1 MAYNIF
7 KHRRG
12 TTAEW
17 QSIDLIPENG
27 EIVIEECS
35 SGIRK
40 CKIGDGDHKFS
51 QLPYIDDA
59 VRILLLKELNNAIKT
74 LTDQL
79 TDTKAEL
86 SADITK
92 VQLEASKNL
101 LETAQALTDDYKA
114 SDAAILAELQQEILN
129 ITENFHEYTDAS
141 IAKASEQL
149 SDQIMAEHEASVED
163 LVLEIHRLQEELTST
178 ASGITTDFE
187 SELTKTKNEL
197 TSNLKEHAQTSAQQ
211 MSALDDQVTELT
223 NTVENLVETKLTS
236 INDNLDSTKAAV
248 AKISTE
254 HTQDITII
262 KQDIL
267 EKYNVLTTAIE
278 NSSAVASNN
287 LATQVENIKADYDT
301 KISLAKD
308 NLTQQIQQE
317 TSTRIDSINSLKV
330 TLDSEIDNAKQQ
342 MTNAVA
348 DLSDRQVANQMD
360 TDKQLEDISKKIVAL
375 EDADAKQVTRVSSV
389 NNQLLSEIESVH
401 QDLTNRIDE
410 TANKSET
417 GLSGLTTAFNQ
428 LQEKHDNLFEAFEG
442 HVESSKAIMAELQA
456 NDIQTVS
463 RIASVNNTLTDK
475 LQKHIMEAGDDAQAQ
490 GKLISE
496 LEDLIRENRLES
508 ISADNKLQQQI
519 DSISDNLDEQVKVS
533 LNSVKEQLQAVD
545 THFEDISEE
554 IKSVNSRVDTVDSRI
569 DAVDSRVDTVNEEL
583 TKQDARISNIIA
595 VDQSATE
602 GNTELIDIRSGYDGI
617 TYTAAGDAVRA
628 IGTELSELRDGLK
641 QLIHAE
647 AVDGL
652 LYEENLLYLTS
663 KGEIVGEP
671 VEIKGGTGS
680 GGSGGSY
687 STVKLTNNLESNAIS
702 TAKGSH
708 VVLRFTFTSLED
720 GIPTGAGTCQITVD
734 DVLKQTVT
742 IQQGT
747 NEFDI
752 TEHLVVGTNRVKV
765 TCSDQYGISRSL
777 SYTVSVIE
785 LSITSS
791 FSSNITYDSTIPF
804 QYTPV
809 GLVDKTIYFY
819 MDDEL
824 LYQTNVLASASGK
837 RATYIIPKQTHGVHR
852 LEVFATAILNNQEI
866 QSNHLVYDVICID
879 RESDNKEALLASVF
893 TTTTVTQ
900 GELIS
905 IPYQLID
912 PSTAEALV
920 DLKIYQ
926 VVNGERLQYSATTA
940 VTDSTIHYWN
950 TRNYPVGIVIFS
962 ISYTYNLYGTETTLS
977 KEFTVE
983 VDKALVQVEPETDSL
998 QLYLS
1003 SANRSNNEQN
1013 PSQWSY
1019 TDSENHEITSNFKN
1033 FNWKSNGWLEDE
1045 AKDVCLRVNGNSE
1058 VEINFKPFEEDF
1070 KIYGKTIE
1078 LEFVVHDVNNRD
1090 AVLVN
1095 CMEVIRQEIDGQT
1108 TVKERGFKL
1117 TADTATLK
1125 SEATEINCKYK
1136 DNEHIRIGFAIDP
1149 GDDTRFISLY
1159 LNGVVSAVKQYP
1171 ITDNFKQARPVTIKI
1186 GSPEASIDIYAIR
1199 VYRKE
1204 LTARQMVTNYI
1215 ADMSNASIQMELYKE
1230 NNIYNELGELSYKQ
1244 VKQMVPTVTFIGT
1257 MPKAKGDKKKLTVKK
1272 DEAGNIISTIDERV
1286 RMIVE
1291 YPDDKYPKYD
1301 VLLKQIDVQGTS
1313 SAGYVRKNWKVK
1325 TEKADKY
1332 APPMLTCGIAE
1343 KTFCIKVDYAEATG
1357 THNTQNAN
1365 YIHTLYSGPVLP
1377 QKNQEAG
1384 KNIRTTVEGH
1394 PIVVFQV
1401 NTSDNDFRDNVT
1413 VAELEAGRTIDNVPI
1428 KVEFSSKGN
1437 FNYDKDA
1444 TDIFGFTDAYD
1455 VESWEFCNNFSN
1467 DNNFKD
1473 HIPCYDSVVALM
1485 KNHLETL
1492 NGQPTDD
1499 ELFVIAEDLAT
1510 TCMLETGIAR
1520 PEKAKGESDD
1530 DFNTRLAEY
1539 KAQLLESFTA
1549 RVEEAKQIIIDFLA
1563 EQEAIRRSGKADS
1576 VTGEIEDVQLS
1587 TYESGYEDDF
1597 ESRYHPNLE
1606 KWEELSDADLVDEAN
1621 KVSWGMIQRFKKV
1634 HDWLVSTSRY
1644 AASDA
1649 PLPTPYTDNLGMT
1662 YNYDTKE
1669 YRLAKFR
1676 SEFSQWFNME
1686 YALVYY
1692 VYTFFALM
1700 TDQRA
1705 KNMFLTYWH
1714 DSDNQG
1720 NVLTTGKW
1728 YPYFYDNDTCFG
1740 INNEGEK
1747 VFDYYH
1753 EDHDIVEGSKW
1764 VFNGQESVLWTN
1776 FRDAFAP
1783 EIAASYRS
1791 LRSTN
1796 RLTEEKIYERFIT
1809 AGSAQWSAAIYN
1821 EDAEFKYISLA
1832 RPDYTGEKTSGFLFE
1847 VAGDGESW
1855 LRYFI
1860 HNRINYCDS
1869 KWNAA
1874 QYEEDIVT
1882 FRIYTPT
1889 VPTIPADATPE
1900 QRAELEAQI
1909 KVVEDSLAA
1918 VPVDRKITLTPY
1930 SNIYAGVRYGQGSTQ
1945 LKKRVSKNEIVTFE
1959 PTTAV
1964 AANDLE
1970 TYIYGAKYISS
1981 LGDLA
1986 HLYCGL
1992 VDVHNATRLCELR
2005 LGSQKPGY
2013 CNMNLNQLKFGTDA
2027 SSALTLLKIVDV
2039 SNCPNLKDALDVHY
2053 CPNIEEIYAEGSG
2066 ISTVVLPDSG
2076 YVRILKLPKTVSN
2089 LTIRN
2094 QKFLEE
2100 LSLENYSQLTTL
2112 CIENCSEAI
2121 DATDMLEKCL
2131 QYKTSDGHFILN
2143 RLRLTNI
2150 NWSFDDVDFLLQ
2162 LSKIGGYSEDGND
2175 SPYASLYG
2183 TCHIKSLTGDEMSQ
2197 LQQYYPYLKIT
2208 FDTLTTKVKFM
2219 NPDGKTIFKEV
2230 DLTGHNSVLPGVDCP
2245 ITAGEMPVP
2254 VRESTAEFDYEW
2266 SGWSRLFNSEPQ
2278 VDALTGISGTRV
2290 VYPAYTAIKRQYEI
2304 TFINPT
2310 ASTATPISVMTY
2322 YGDDAVYPGETP
2334 TRQNTPSPEFYEFTG
2349 WLPKPEK
2356 ITGPLVCYAQFAFID
2371 EYWYYISLA
2380 DISDCTDA
2388 HNNIFNGY
2396 TLDSANNTMSITK
2409 CKNKL
2414 NQAVAVPEQL
2424 DVDGTVYNIT
2434 SLAGFENHSKLE
2446 LFKFHDGITVIGD
2459 YAFMG
2464 CYNLFEVTLPNNL
2477 TSIGYCA
2484 FQYCNSLSELFIP
2497 ASVETIAMAA
2507 FACCRGLTQIRVDE
2521 HNENYKVIQD
2531 CLIDKEKTLIQGLS
2545 TGVIPTDGS
2554 VTALGSY
2561 CFAEQDIEEVTIPDS
2576 ISTIS
2581 SNAFSRCVKL
2591 HSVTLPTTITT
2602 LDATC
2607 FAWCK
2612 NLAYIDLPE
2621 GLVYIKTYV
2630 FDSCAFTDV
2639 EIPSTARY
2647 LLANSFGNMSSLR
2660 KVVFKGDKRPLT
2672 ITENAFINSGDR
2684 EAAPG
2689 DGIEFIV
2696 PWSSED
2702 EEAIRISY
2710 EGVTDLNGNKKQ
2722 PPVAPWGA
2730 RNAKVTFTD
2739 RTIIYD
2745 YYGQPVELS
2754 SEEGE

>member
-1 MAYNIF
+1 M
-7 KHRRG
+7 
-12 TTAEW
+12 
-17 QSIDLIPENG
+17 
-27 EIVIEECS
+27 
-35 SGIRK
+35 
-40 CKIGDGDHKFS
+40 
-51 QLPYIDDA
+51 
-59 VRILLLKELNNAIKT
+59 
-74 LTDQL
+74 
-79 TDTKAEL
+79 
-86 SADITK
+86 
-92 VQLEASKNL
+92 
-101 LETAQALTDDYKA
+101 
-114 SDAAILAELQQEILN
+114 
-129 ITENFHEYTDAS
+129 
-141 IAKASEQL
+141 
-149 SDQIMAEHEASVED
+149 
-163 LVLEIHRLQEELTST
+163 
-178 ASGITTDFE
+178 
-187 SELTKTKNEL
+187 
-197 TSNLKEHAQTSAQQ
+197 
-211 MSALDDQVTELT
+211 
-223 NTVENLVETKLTS
+223 
-236 INDNLDSTKAAV
+236 
-248 AKISTE
+248 
-254 HTQDITII
+254 
-262 KQDIL
+262 
-267 EKYNVLTTAIE
+267 
-278 NSSAVASNN
+278 
-287 LATQVENIKADYDT
+287 
-301 KISLAKD
+301 
-308 NLTQQIQQE
+308 
-317 TSTRIDSINSLKV
+317 
-330 TLDSEIDNAKQQ
+330 
-342 MTNAVA
+342 
-348 DLSDRQVANQMD
+348 
-360 TDKQLEDISKKIVAL
+360 
-375 EDADAKQVTRVSSV
+375 
-389 NNQLLSEIESVH
+389 
-401 QDLTNRIDE
+401 
-410 TANKSET
+410 
-417 GLSGLTTAFNQ
+417 
-428 LQEKHDNLFEAFEG
+428 
-442 HVESSKAIMAELQA
+442 
-456 NDIQTVS
+456 
-463 RIASVNNTLTDK
+463 
-475 LQKHIMEAGDDAQAQ
+475 
-490 GKLISE
+490 
-496 LEDLIRENRLES
+496 
-508 ISADNKLQQQI
+508 
-519 DSISDNLDEQVKVS
+519 
-533 LNSVKEQLQAVD
+533 
-545 THFEDISEE
+545 
-554 IKSVNSRVDTVDSRI
+554 
-569 DAVDSRVDTVNEEL
+569 
-583 TKQDARISNIIA
+583 
-595 VDQSATE
+595 
-602 GNTELIDIRSGYDGI
+602 
-617 TYTAAGDAVRA
+617 
-628 IGTELSELRDGLK
+628 
-641 QLIHAE
+641 
-647 AVDGL
+647 
-652 LYEENLLYLTS
+652 
-663 KGEIVGEP
+663 
-671 VEIKGGTGS
+671 
-680 GGSGGSY
+680 
-687 STVKLTNNLESNAIS
+687 
-702 TAKGSH
+702 
-708 VVLRFTFTSLED
+708 
-720 GIPTGAGTCQITVD
+720 
-734 DVLKQTVT
+734 
-742 IQQGT
+742 
-747 NEFDI
+747 
-752 TEHLVVGTNRVKV
+752 

-785 LSITSS
+785 LSITTS

-879 RESDNKEALLASVF
+879 RESGNKEALLASVF

-950 TRNYPVGIVIFS
+950 TRNYPIGIVIFS

-1019 TDSENHEITSNFKN
+1019 TDSENHEITSTFKN
-1033 FNWKSNGWLEDE
+1033 FNWKSNGWLEDK

-1125 SEATEINCKYK
+1125 SEATEITCKYK

-1313 SAGYVRKNWKVK
+1313 SAGYVRKNWKAK

-1377 QKNQEAG
+1377 QKNQKPG
-1384 KNIRTTVEGH
+1384 QNIRTTIEGH

-1401 NTSDNDFRDNVT
+1401 NTSDNNFRDNVT

-1649 PLPTPYTDNLGMT
+1649 PLSTPYTDNLGIT

-1860 HNRINYCDS
+1860 HNRINYCD
-1869 KWNAA
+1869 
-1874 QYEEDIVT
+1874 
-1882 FRIYTPT
+1882 F
-1889 VPTIPADATPE
+1889 
-1900 QRAELEAQI
+1900 
-1909 KVVEDSLAA
+1909 
-1918 VPVDRKITLTPY
+1918 
-1930 SNIYAGVRYGQGSTQ
+1930 G
-1945 LKKRVSKNEIVTFE
+1945 RV
-1959 PTTAV
+1959 
-1964 AANDLE
+1964 
-1970 TYIYGAKYISS
+1970 
-1981 LGDLA
+1981 
-1986 HLYCGL
+1986 
-1992 VDVHNATRLCELR
+1992 
-2005 LGSQKPGY
+2005 
-2013 CNMNLNQLKFGTDA
+2013 
-2027 SSALTLLKIVDV
+2027 
-2039 SNCPNLKDALDVHY
+2039 
-2053 CPNIEEIYAEGSG
+2053 
-2066 ISTVVLPDSG
+2066 
-2076 YVRILKLPKTVSN
+2076 
-2089 LTIRN
+2089 
-2094 QKFLEE
+2094 
-2100 LSLENYSQLTTL
+2100 
-2112 CIENCSEAI
+2112 
-2121 DATDMLEKCL
+2121 
-2131 QYKTSDGHFILN
+2131 GHF
-2143 RLRLTNI
+2143 
-2150 NWSFDDVDFLLQ
+2150 
-2162 LSKIGGYSEDGND
+2162 
-2175 SPYASLYG
+2175 
-2183 TCHIKSLTGDEMSQ
+2183 
-2197 LQQYYPYLKIT
+2197 
-2208 FDTLTTKVKFM
+2208 
-2219 NPDGKTIFKEV
+2219 
-2230 DLTGHNSVLPGVDCP
+2230 
-2245 ITAGEMPVP
+2245 
-2254 VRESTAEFDYEW
+2254 
-2266 SGWSRLFNSEPQ
+2266 
-2278 VDALTGISGTRV
+2278 
-2290 VYPAYTAIKRQYEI
+2290 
-2304 TFINPT
+2304 
-2310 ASTATPISVMTY
+2310 
-2322 YGDDAVYPGETP
+2322 
-2334 TRQNTPSPEFYEFTG
+2334 
-2349 WLPKPEK
+2349 
-2356 ITGPLVCYAQFAFID
+2356 
-2371 EYWYYISLA
+2371 
-2380 DISDCTDA
+2380 
-2388 HNNIFNGY
+2388 
-2396 TLDSANNTMSITK
+2396 
-2409 CKNKL
+2409 
-2414 NQAVAVPEQL
+2414 
-2424 DVDGTVYNIT
+2424 
-2434 SLAGFENHSKLE
+2434 
-2446 LFKFHDGITVIGD
+2446 
-2459 YAFMG
+2459 
-2464 CYNLFEVTLPNNL
+2464 
-2477 TSIGYCA
+2477 
-2484 FQYCNSLSELFIP
+2484 
-2497 ASVETIAMAA
+2497 
-2507 FACCRGLTQIRVDE
+2507 
-2521 HNENYKVIQD
+2521 
-2531 CLIDKEKTLIQGLS
+2531 
-2545 TGVIPTDGS
+2545 
-2554 VTALGSY
+2554 
-2561 CFAEQDIEEVTIPDS
+2561 
-2576 ISTIS
+2576 
-2581 SNAFSRCVKL
+2581 
-2591 HSVTLPTTITT
+2591 
-2602 LDATC
+2602 
-2607 FAWCK
+2607 AW
-2612 NLAYIDLPE
+2612 
-2621 GLVYIKTYV
+2621 
-2630 FDSCAFTDV
+2630 
-2639 EIPSTARY
+2639 
-2647 LLANSFGNMSSLR
+2647 
-2660 KVVFKGDKRPLT
+2660 
-2672 ITENAFINSGDR
+2672 
-2684 EAAPG
+2684 
-2689 DGIEFIV
+2689 
-2696 PWSSED
+2696 
-2702 EEAIRISY
+2702 
-2710 EGVTDLNGNKKQ
+2710 
-2722 PPVAPWGA
+2722 
-2730 RNAKVTFTD
+2730 
-2739 RTIIYD
+2739 
-2745 YYGQPVELS
+2745 
-2754 SEEGE
+2754 